1 MSKNVITLENYRHMR
16 RKSTSIQKMKELF
29 ELGSIRSTTKGKDCL
44 YDVLREMEPGIMEEL
59 KEMS

>member
-1 MSKNVITLENYRHMR
+1 MQPGYIFESKNTQYTRTREE
-16 RKSTSIQKMKELF
+16 ELF
-29 ELGSIRSTTKGKDCL
+29 ELGSIRSTTTGKDCL